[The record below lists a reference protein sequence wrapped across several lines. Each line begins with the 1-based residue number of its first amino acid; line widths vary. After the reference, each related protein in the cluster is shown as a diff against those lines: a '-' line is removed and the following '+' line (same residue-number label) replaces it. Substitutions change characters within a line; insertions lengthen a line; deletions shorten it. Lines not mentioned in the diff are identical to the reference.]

1 MTESNYRLLLK
12 FVETKMKKIIFL
24 LVLFLLLFPAALFA
38 QSTILGLNGG
48 MLFPEDTE
56 SGAIIGLSWGQMLD
70 QNISW
75 EIEGD
80 YFWRTYTEEMTV
92 EVSGGT
98 TQSST
103 IVTEIENSTRM
114 LPLFFKV
121 SYLTQ
126 ILPKL
131 DLKLGGGLGYLFLWN
146 NDTNYK
152 LDVESSESYSGFAWQ
167 LSAGIS
173 FPISRAADFYGE
185 GAYLFSSPST
195 DAGTTPDGLPKRT
208 EVDMSGI
215 WLRLGLR
222 LYH

>member
-1 MTESNYRLLLK
+1 
-12 FVETKMKKIIFL
+12 MKKYIYFVFI
-24 LVLFLLLFPAALFA
+24 LFIGGVFPLFA

-56 SGAIIGLSWGQMLD
+56 GGPIIGISWGRMLD

-75 EIEGD
+75 EIEAD
-80 YFWRTYTEEMTV
+80 YFWRTYTKEMTV

-114 LPLFFKV
+114 LPVFFKLGFL
-121 SYLTQ
+121 SQ

-131 DLKLGGGLGYLFLWN
+131 DLKIGGGLGYVFLWN
-146 NDTNYK
+146 DDMNYK
-152 LDVESSESYSGFAWQ
+152 LDVENSEFYSGFAWH
-167 LSAGIS
+167 LSAGVS
-173 FPISRAADFYGE
+173 FPISRAADIYGE
-185 GAYLFSSPST
+185 AVYLSSTPST
-195 DAGTTPDGLPKRT
+195 SAGKTAEGLPKRT
-208 EVDMSGI
+208 EVDISGI
-215 WLRLGLR
+215 WLRAGLR